1 MATATPA
8 AAAFTISPYNQ
19 STDNPTLASQCGLD
33 FGLVLDSSGSIGNT
47 GIANLKTAANAF
59 VDSLVDT
66 GSKVAVTSFSTTSPG
81 TGGTNL
87 APTALTSAN
96 LTTVKNSYN
105 NLSSNGFTNWQDGL
119 TKMDAFG
126 GWTSGAPDLMVFITD
141 GNPNTIGNGPG
152 NNASPD
158 GSTTA
163 VNPAIT
169 IANGMKTDGTKMF
182 GIAVGSNITLNPI
195 MAITNQTAY
204 NGSNFPTAGYVQ
216 TNDYA
221 ALAQQLKELAVDLCA
236 PSLTITKLAD
246 TPDTQGF
253 QPANGWTFD
262 TTVTIPGTTGKW
274 VTPTTDAI
282 PQNTASTRSAATANG
297 GAVNFQWEPNGNFPT
312 NPVIVKE
319 TLQNGYERDPLLV
332 CVARNVIAGTQRNI
346 NPTVDVNGNWTLGSI
361 ESREIVTCTAKN
373 TLTKL
378 KLTKTVSG
386 GGTVPADWTMTATS
400 PNAPSYSKPGNHP
413 TFEPINGG
421 VVYTLGE
428 TPPAGQTGNYTPG
441 TWQCT
446 NGVNVSN
453 GNQITVPK
461 GTQTECT
468 ITNTRKTVNIKLVKK
483 VDGGGSVPADW
494 TLKAD
499 GPAGSLSYSKP
510 GNHNAFEPIW
520 ANAEYTL
527 SETAPAGQAA
537 NYTAST
543 WTCDNGV
550 TVNASKITVPAGT
563 PNVTCE
569 ITNTRKTVNVKLVK
583 KVDGGGSVAAD
594 WTLTATGPAG
604 SPSYSKPGN
613 HNAFEPIWANA
624 EYTLGET
631 APAGQAGNYTASTWT
646 CDKGVTVTGGKITVP
661 AGTTDVTCEI
671 TNTRKTVN
679 VKLVKKVD
687 GGGSVAADW
696 TLTATGPAGSPSYS
710 KPGNH
715 NAFEPIWANAEYTL
729 GETAPAGQAG
739 NYTPGT
745 WSCDKGVT
753 VTGGKITVPAG
764 TTDVTCEITNTRNTA
779 KLKLVK
785 KVDGGTAVPNDWT
798 LTATGP
804 NGAPNVSN
812 LGGQGTLTTVWSG
825 VEYTLA
831 ENPNPGANYTASAW
845 TCDSGVTVTGGK
857 ITLTKGAEVTCEIT
871 NTRNLAEL
879 KLVKKVTGDNGDKA
893 PGAWDL
899 TAAAAAP
906 NNGKNFTVKGDADTF
921 QGVFAGTEYTLSE
934 NGPFNYTP
942 SDWVC
947 KDAQGAPVSSTGGK
961 VTVATG
967 AKVTCEI
974 TNDRDTA
981 ELKLV
986 KKVTGDN
993 DAKGPN
999 DWTLSADATAP
1010 LNDKNF
1016 SNLGGQGTFKSVYS
1030 AIDYTLS
1037 ESGPGNYTASTWV
1050 CTDEQGA
1057 PVSSTGGKVNL
1068 DKGDKVTC
1076 EITND
1081 RDTAELKLVKKV
1093 TGGDQAADAWTLSAA
1108 ATAPLNDKNFSN
1120 LGGQGTFKSV
1130 YTAIEYT
1137 LGETGPGDYSP
1148 SDWVCTDEQGAPVS
1162 STGGKLTLDKGDK
1175 VTCEIT
1181 NDRDLGELKLVK
1193 KVTGDNG
1200 DKAPADWDLSAA
1212 AAAPLNGYN
1221 FTVAGDADTF
1231 KTVFSNTEYTLS
1243 ESGPGNYTASTW
1255 TCKNGLGDPVS
1266 VTDGKVKVGKS
1277 AKVTCE
1283 ITNDRN
1289 TAELK
1294 LVKKVSGGS
1303 ATADDWTLTAKA
1315 AAPLN
1320 DKNISTPGGSGV
1332 FETVYSGTDYTLA
1345 ESGPGNYTA
1354 DAWLCESDQNGQ
1366 VGPQMVQQGDIV
1378 SLTKGEKVTC
1388 TILNTRDLAQL
1399 KLVKQVEGKNNPDD
1413 WTLTAKAAAPDD
1425 GLDISTPGGSGQF
1438 EDVYAGSEYTL
1449 AETGPGGYTPSEW
1462 VCLPA
1467 GDVPDQVTAADL
1479 QEALNNGDTITLE
1492 KGQKVTCTIIN
1503 TRDLGSLK
1511 ITKVFDPKASGYAT
1525 AFNIDYK
1532 CGDDPKQTVQVKAG
1546 ESVTID
1552 GIPTGTECTVTEVK
1566 PTDPPAGWSF
1576 SEPTYDPANGKVT
1589 VSEKGGTVAVTVT
1602 NEILKPG
1609 INIVKTASAT
1619 QVNPGE
1625 TVTYTYTVTNPG
1637 DATLDQVKVSDDKC
1651 APVTYQSGDTNGDNK
1666 LQTTETWTFTCSMPI
1681 TVATTNV
1688 AIASGKDKNGLEV
1701 TAQDSFTVAV
1711 VSPVVAKKICPID
1724 VTLHKPQPK
1733 KVGNKVFTNK
1743 IKTKKSSC
1751 VLLKP
1756 VVLCRPLGSTAAGE
1770 TAFCDTKVTKKGR
1783 ITVKTKGY
1791 DAVKVSVVV
1800 RTKPKPGFTDQWK
1813 PNTWRKSWILR

>member
-1 MATATPA
+1 MFRKFLGGLTSTAVVAGMVAAGVVATATPA

-33 FGLVLDSSGSIGNT
+33 FGLVLDSSGSIGDT

-87 APTALTSAN
+87 APTN
-96 LTTVKNSYN
+96 LTAANVNTIKNSYS
-105 NLSSNGFTNWQDGL
+105 NLQSDGWTNWQDGL
-119 TKMDAFG
+119 TKMQAYFPQFTG
-126 GWTSGAPDLMVFITD
+126 GSPDLMVFITD

-163 VNPAIT
+163 VNPAIS
-169 IANGMKTDGTKMF
+169 IANSMKTSGTKMF
-182 GIAVGSNITLNPI
+182 GIAVGGNITLNPI

-216 TNDYA
+216 TDDYA

-274 VTPTTDAI
+274 VMPTTDAI
-282 PQNTASTRSAATANG
+282 PQNTASTRSAATAQG
-297 GAVNFQWEPNGNFPT
+297 GAVTFQWEPNGNFPT

-319 TLQNGYERDPLLV
+319 TLQNGYERDPLLA
-332 CVARNVIAGTQRNI
+332 CVARDVIAGTQRNI
-346 NPTVDVNGNWTLGSI
+346 NPTVDGQGNWSLGSI
-361 ESREIVTCTAKN
+361 ASREIVTCTAKN

-428 TPPAGQTGNYTPG
+428 TGPANYTGG
-441 TWQCT
+441 TWSCT

-468 ITNTRKTVNIKLVKK
+468 ITNTRDLAKLAVVKK
-483 VDGGGSVPADW
+483 VDGGASVPADW
-494 TLKAD
+494 K
-499 GPAGSLSYSKP
+499 LS
-510 GNHNAFEPIW
+510 AI
-520 ANAEYTL
+520 
-527 SETAPAGQAA
+527 
-537 NYTAST
+537 
-543 WTCDNGV
+543 
-550 TVNASKITVPAGT
+550 
-563 PNVTCE
+563 
-569 ITNTRKTVNVKLVK
+569 
-583 KVDGGGSVAAD
+583 
-594 WTLTATGPAG
+594 
-604 SPSYSKPGN
+604 
-613 HNAFEPIWANA
+613 
-624 EYTLGET
+624 
-631 APAGQAGNYTASTWT
+631 
-646 CDKGVTVTGGKITVP
+646 
-661 AGTTDVTCEI
+661 
-671 TNTRKTVN
+671 
-679 VKLVKKVD
+679 
-687 GGGSVAADW
+687 
-696 TLTATGPAGSPSYS
+696 
-710 KPGNH
+710 
-715 NAFEPIWANAEYTL
+715 
-729 GETAPAGQAG
+729 
-739 NYTPGT
+739 
-745 WSCDKGVT
+745 
-753 VTGGKITVPAG
+753 
-764 TTDVTCEITNTRNTA
+764 
-779 KLKLVK
+779 
-785 KVDGGTAVPNDWT
+785 
-798 LTATGP
+798 
-804 NGAPNVSN
+804 
-812 LGGQGTLTTVWSG
+812 
-825 VEYTLA
+825 
-831 ENPNPGANYTASAW
+831 
-845 TCDSGVTVTGGK
+845 
-857 ITLTKGAEVTCEIT
+857 
-871 NTRNLAEL
+871 
-879 KLVKKVTGDNGDKA
+879 
-893 PGAWDL
+893 
-899 TAAAAAP
+899 AAAP
-906 NNGKNFTVKGDADTF
+906 NAGKNIVDRAGNITTLAEVY
-921 QGVFAGTEYTLSE
+921 AGTEYTLSE
-934 NGPFNYTP
+934 
-942 SDWVC
+942 D
-947 KDAQGAPVSSTGGK
+947 
-961 VTVATG
+961 
-967 AKVTCEI
+967 
-974 TNDRDTA
+974 
-981 ELKLV
+981 
-986 KKVTGDN
+986 
-993 DAKGPN
+993 
-999 DWTLSADATAP
+999 
-1010 LNDKNF
+1010 
-1016 SNLGGQGTFKSVYS
+1016 
-1030 AIDYTLS
+1030 
-1037 ESGPGNYTASTWV
+1037 GPGNYTASNWV
-1050 CTDEQGA
+1050 CTG
-1057 PVSSTGGKVNL
+1057 TGVTQNGNKVTVAKN
-1068 DKGDKVTC
+1068 GEATC
-1076 EITND
+1076 EITNT
-1081 RDTAELKLVKKV
+1081 RDLAKLAVVKKV
-1093 TGGDQAADAWTLSAA
+1093 DGGA
-1108 ATAPLNDKNFSN
+1108 
-1120 LGGQGTFKSV
+1120 SV
-1130 YTAIEYT
+1130 
-1137 LGETGPGDYSP
+1137 
-1148 SDWVCTDEQGAPVS
+1148 
-1162 STGGKLTLDKGDK
+1162 
-1175 VTCEIT
+1175 
-1181 NDRDLGELKLVK
+1181 
-1193 KVTGDNG
+1193 
-1200 DKAPADWDLSAA
+1200 PADWKLSAI
-1212 AAAPLNGYN
+1212 AAAPN
-1221 FTVAGDADTF
+1221 AGKNIVDRAGNIT
-1231 KTVFSNTEYTLS
+1231 TLAEVYAGTEYTLS
-1243 ESGPGNYTASTW
+1243 EDGPGNYTASAWQCTG
-1255 TCKNGLGDPVS
+1255 TGVTQNGNKVTVAKNGE
-1266 VTDGKVKVGKS
+1266 
-1277 AKVTCE
+1277 VTCE
-1283 ITNDRN
+1283 IT
-1289 TAELK
+1289 
-1294 LVKKVSGGS
+1294 
-1303 ATADDWTLTAKA
+1303 
-1315 AAPLN
+1315 
-1320 DKNISTPGGSGV
+1320 
-1332 FETVYSGTDYTLA
+1332 
-1345 ESGPGNYTA
+1345 
-1354 DAWLCESDQNGQ
+1354 
-1366 VGPQMVQQGDIV
+1366 
-1378 SLTKGEKVTC
+1378 
-1388 TILNTRDLAQL
+1388 NTRDLAQL

-1425 GLDISTPGGSGQF
+1425 GLNISTPGGSGQF

-1449 AETGPGGYTPSEW
+1449 AETGPGGYSPSDW
-1462 VCLPA
+1462 VCLSDDSDEVPA
-1467 GDVPDQVTAADL
+1467 LNADG
-1479 QEALNNGDTITLE
+1479 QLNNGDTITLE

-1511 ITKVFDPKASGYAT
+1511 ITKVFNPKASGYAT

-1552 GIPTGTECTVTEVK
+1552 GIPTGTECTVTEAK

-1637 DATLDQVKVSDDKC
+1637 DTTLDQVKVSDDKC

-1783 ITVKTKGY
+1783 ITIKTKGY

>member
-1 MATATPA
+1 MFRKFLGGLTSTAVVAGMVAAGVVATATPA

-33 FGLVLDSSGSIGNT
+33 FGLVLDSSGSIGDT

-87 APTALTSAN
+87 APTN
-96 LTTVKNSYN
+96 LTAANVNTIKNSYA
-105 NLSSNGFTNWQDGL
+105 NLQSDGWTNWQDGL
-119 TKMDAFG
+119 TKMQAYFPQFTG
-126 GWTSGAPDLMVFITD
+126 GSPDLMVFITD

-163 VNPAIT
+163 VNPAIS
-169 IANGMKTDGTKMF
+169 IANSMKTSGTKMF
-182 GIAVGSNITLNPI
+182 GIAVGGNITLNPI

-216 TNDYA
+216 TDDYA
-221 ALAQQLKELAVDLCA
+221 ALAEQLKELAVDLCA

-274 VTPTTDAI
+274 VMPTTDAI
-282 PQNTASTRSAATANG
+282 PQNTASTRSAATAQG
-297 GAVNFQWEPNGNFPT
+297 GAVTFQWEPNGNFPT

-319 TLQNGYERDPLLV
+319 TLQNGYERDPLLA
-332 CVARNVIAGTQRNI
+332 CVARDVIAGTQRNI
-346 NPTVDVNGNWTLGSI
+346 NPTVDGQGNWSLGSI
-361 ESREIVTCTAKN
+361 ASREIVTCTAKN

-428 TPPAGQTGNYTPG
+428 TGPANYTGG
-441 TWQCT
+441 TWSCT

-468 ITNTRKTVNIKLVKK
+468 ITNTRDLAKLAVVKK
-483 VDGGGSVPADW
+483 VDGGASVPADW
-494 TLKAD
+494 KLSAIAAAPNAGKNIVDRAGNITTLAEVY
-499 GPAGSLSYSKP
+499 AGT
-510 GNHNAFEPIW
+510 
-520 ANAEYTL
+520 EYTL
-527 SETAPAGQAA
+527 SE
-537 NYTAST
+537 
-543 WTCDNGV
+543 
-550 TVNASKITVPAGT
+550 
-563 PNVTCE
+563 
-569 ITNTRKTVNVKLVK
+569 
-583 KVDGGGSVAAD
+583 DG
-594 WTLTATGPAG
+594 P
-604 SPSYSKPGN
+604 
-613 HNAFEPIWANA
+613 
-624 EYTLGET
+624 
-631 APAGQAGNYTASTWT
+631 GNYTASNWVCTGT
-646 CDKGVTVTGGKITVP
+646 GVTQ
-661 AGTTDVTCEI
+661 
-671 TNTRKTVN
+671 N
-679 VKLVKKVD
+679 
-687 GGGSVAADW
+687 
-696 TLTATGPAGSPSYS
+696 
-710 KPGNH
+710 GN
-715 NAFEPIWANAEYTL
+715 
-729 GETAPAGQAG
+729 
-739 NYTPGT
+739 
-745 WSCDKGVT
+745 KVT
-753 VTGGKITVPAG
+753 V
-764 TTDVTCEITNTRNTA
+764 A
-779 KLKLVK
+779 K
-785 KVDGGTAVPNDWT
+785 
-798 LTATGP
+798 
-804 NGAPNVSN
+804 NG
-812 LGGQGTLTTVWSG
+812 
-825 VEYTLA
+825 
-831 ENPNPGANYTASAW
+831 
-845 TCDSGVTVTGGK
+845 
-857 ITLTKGAEVTCEIT
+857 EVTCEIT
-871 NTRNLAEL
+871 NTRDLA
-879 KLVKKVTGDNGDKA
+879 KLAVVKKVDG
-893 PGAWDL
+893 GASVPADWKL
-899 TAAAAAP
+899 SAIAAAP
-906 NNGKNFTVKGDADTF
+906 NAGKNIVDRAGNITTLAEVY
-921 QGVFAGTEYTLSE
+921 AGTEYTLSE
-934 NGPFNYTP
+934 
-942 SDWVC
+942 D
-947 KDAQGAPVSSTGGK
+947 
-961 VTVATG
+961 
-967 AKVTCEI
+967 
-974 TNDRDTA
+974 
-981 ELKLV
+981 
-986 KKVTGDN
+986 
-993 DAKGPN
+993 
-999 DWTLSADATAP
+999 
-1010 LNDKNF
+1010 
-1016 SNLGGQGTFKSVYS
+1016 
-1030 AIDYTLS
+1030 
-1037 ESGPGNYTASTWV
+1037 GPGNYTASNWV
-1050 CTDEQGA
+1050 CTG
-1057 PVSSTGGKVNL
+1057 TGVTQNGNKVTVAKN
-1068 DKGDKVTC
+1068 GEVTC
-1076 EITND
+1076 EIT
-1081 RDTAELKLVKKV
+1081 
-1093 TGGDQAADAWTLSAA
+1093 
-1108 ATAPLNDKNFSN
+1108 
-1120 LGGQGTFKSV
+1120 
-1130 YTAIEYT
+1130 
-1137 LGETGPGDYSP
+1137 
-1148 SDWVCTDEQGAPVS
+1148 
-1162 STGGKLTLDKGDK
+1162 
-1175 VTCEIT
+1175 
-1181 NDRDLGELKLVK
+1181 
-1193 KVTGDNG
+1193 
-1200 DKAPADWDLSAA
+1200 
-1212 AAAPLNGYN
+1212 
-1221 FTVAGDADTF
+1221 
-1231 KTVFSNTEYTLS
+1231 
-1243 ESGPGNYTASTW
+1243 
-1255 TCKNGLGDPVS
+1255 
-1266 VTDGKVKVGKS
+1266 
-1277 AKVTCE
+1277 
-1283 ITNDRN
+1283 
-1289 TAELK
+1289 
-1294 LVKKVSGGS
+1294 
-1303 ATADDWTLTAKA
+1303 
-1315 AAPLN
+1315 
-1320 DKNISTPGGSGV
+1320 
-1332 FETVYSGTDYTLA
+1332 
-1345 ESGPGNYTA
+1345 
-1354 DAWLCESDQNGQ
+1354 
-1366 VGPQMVQQGDIV
+1366 
-1378 SLTKGEKVTC
+1378 
-1388 TILNTRDLAQL
+1388 NTRDLAQL

-1425 GLDISTPGGSGQF
+1425 GLNISTPGGSGQF

-1449 AETGPGGYTPSEW
+1449 AETGPGGYSPSDW
-1462 VCLPA
+1462 VCLSDDSDEVPA
-1467 GDVPDQVTAADL
+1467 LNADG
-1479 QEALNNGDTITLE
+1479 QLNNGDTITLE

-1637 DATLDQVKVSDDKC
+1637 DTTLDQVKVSDDKC

-1688 AIASGKDKNGLEV
+1688 AVASGKDKNGLEV